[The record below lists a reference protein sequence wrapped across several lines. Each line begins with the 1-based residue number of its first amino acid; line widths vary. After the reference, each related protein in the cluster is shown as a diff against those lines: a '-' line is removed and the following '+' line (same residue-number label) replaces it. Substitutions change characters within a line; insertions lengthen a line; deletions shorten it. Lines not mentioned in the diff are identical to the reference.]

1 MSISTISIRV
11 DSELKRKAQQV
22 CKKMGLNMTSAI
34 ELFLNNTVKD
44 EELPLI
50 PNKETIEALKE
61 YEEMKN
67 NPEKYKRYSSFKEA
81 MKDVFEEENV

>member
-1 MSISTISIRV
+1 
-11 DSELKRKAQQV
+11 
-22 CKKMGLNMTSAI
+22 MTSAI

-50 PNKETIEALKE
+50 PNKETMEALKE

>member
-11 DSELKRKAQQV
+11 DSELKRKAQQIF
-22 CKKMGLNMTSAI
+22 KKMGLNMTSAI

-50 PNKETIEALKE
+50 PNKETMEALKE

>member
-11 DSELKRKAQQV
+11 DSELKKKAQQV
-22 CKKMGLNMTSAI
+22 FKKMGLNMTSAI
-34 ELFLNNTVKD
+34 ELFLHNTVKD

>member
-11 DSELKRKAQQV
+11 DSELKRKAQQIF
-22 CKKMGLNMTSAI
+22 KKMGLNMTSAI

>member
-22 CKKMGLNMTSAI
+22 FKKMGLNMTSAI